1 MKLNL
6 DKNKLVIYTPIYQRN
21 VRFYKNTILFWKLRM
36 YCTIIAISRLSLST
50 KQKCLAHFRNQKYN
64 AMDIK

>member
-6 DKNKLVIYTPIYQRN
+6 DKNKLVFYTPIYQRN
-21 VRFYKNTILFWKLRM
+21 VRFYKNTLLFWKLRM

-50 KQKCLAHFRNQKYN
+50 KQKC
-64 AMDIK
+64 